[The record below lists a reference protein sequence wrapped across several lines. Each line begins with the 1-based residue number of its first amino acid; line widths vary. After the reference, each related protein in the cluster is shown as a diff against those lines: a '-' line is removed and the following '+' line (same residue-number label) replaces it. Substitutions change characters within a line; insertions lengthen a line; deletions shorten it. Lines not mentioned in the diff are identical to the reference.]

1 MRSRYNISIAF
12 IIFLDRDNFAKQM
25 LSSSSSVKNNRK
37 GSTRITTRVMDGNV
51 MTTGGGGSINC
62 SPKLSTCEEE
72 RLIPLTI
79 KNQIHV
85 S

>member
-1 MRSRYNISIAF
+1 M
-12 IIFLDRDNFAKQM
+12 IFLDRDNFAKQM

-51 MTTGGGGSINC
+51 MTTGGGGGSINC